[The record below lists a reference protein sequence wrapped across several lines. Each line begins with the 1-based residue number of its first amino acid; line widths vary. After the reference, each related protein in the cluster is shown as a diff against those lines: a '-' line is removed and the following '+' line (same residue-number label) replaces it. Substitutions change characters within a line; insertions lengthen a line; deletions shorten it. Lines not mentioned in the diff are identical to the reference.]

1 VSAAD
6 GHLGTVRELV
16 GTHLLVVP
24 GVAAA
29 VLADDHLLLLLH
41 AESHR
46 WVLPG
51 GAVEPDEHPADAILR
66 EVAEET
72 GLRVRPE
79 RIIAVGGGSD
89 HHRHYR
95 NGDEVSYVTT
105 VFRCTPTGGEL
116 RCDEHE
122 ALDLRWVPL
131 AEVPA
136 VDGVA
141 GWVVDLLPH
150 LDTEAARFRAAGG

>member
-1 VSAAD
+1 VSTD
-6 GHLGTVRELV
+6 GHLGTVRELI
-16 GTHLLVVP
+16 GSHLLVVP

-29 VLADDHLLLLLH
+29 VVADDHLLLLLH

-51 GAVEPDEHPADAILR
+51 GAVEPDEHPADAVVR

-72 GLRVRPE
+72 GLTVRPE
-79 RIIAVGGGSD
+79 RIIAVSGGAE

-105 VFRCTPTGGEL
+105 VFRCTPYAGEL
-116 RCDEHE
+116 RRDEHE
-122 ALDLRWVPL
+122 ALDLRWVRS
-131 AEVPA
+131 AEVPTVA
-136 VDGVA
+136 DVA

-150 LDTEAARFRAAGG
+150 LDTEAARFRPAGG

>member
-1 VSAAD
+1 MSAD
-6 GHLGTVRELV
+6 GHLGTVRELI
-16 GTHLLVVP
+16 GSHLLVVP

-29 VLADDHLLLLLH
+29 VVADDRLLLMLH
-41 AESHR
+41 AESDR

-51 GAVEPDEHPADAILR
+51 GAVEPDEHPSDAIVR

-72 GLRVRPE
+72 GLTVRPE
-79 RIIAVGGGSD
+79 RIIAVAGGSD

-105 VFRCTPTGGEL
+105 VFRCSPVAGEL

-122 ALDLRWVPL
+122 ALDLRWVAR

-136 VDGVA
+136 LDGVA
-141 GWVVDLLPH
+141 GWVLDLLPH
-150 LDTEAARFRAAGG
+150 LDTAAARFRAAGG